1 MEKYNAIILAGH
13 TERDNV
19 ICEMEKL
26 PKKWLV
32 KLGEKIFLER
42 IVKAILKCDKIG
54 DIYISGMSE
63 DEWKTDLPVIFNEDT
78 SNMFRKVVNIY
89 DKFITKKETY
99 SEIVILLTSDIPLIT
114 PEILTRAIEKCEAVS
129 GEGLDGVFYYSV
141 VPREFMEAKFPNSN
155 RTYAK
160 FKNKF
165 QVCGAD
171 ISMFNVR
178 KMLNYEK
185 LMDDLTDKRKNVL
198 SQLIVLN
205 PFLVVR
211 FLLRR
216 LSLEKFMKSINRKV
230 FKVKD
235 GVHAVIN
242 EDAEIAMDVD
252 KPHQLEEVRRYYNE
266 NKEIYD

>member
-1 MEKYNAIILAGH
+1 MEKYNAVILAGH
-13 TERDNV
+13 TIRDNV
-19 ICEMEKL
+19 ICEMENV
-26 PKKWLV
+26 PKKGLV
-32 KLGEKIFLER
+32 KLGEKTFLER
-42 IVKAILKCDKIG
+42 IVNVILKCEKIG
-54 DIYISGMSE
+54 DIYITGMSE
-63 DEWKTDLPVIFNEDT
+63 DEWKTDLPVIFNEDS
-78 SNMFRKVVNIY
+78 SNIFRKVINIY

-99 SEIVILLTSDIPLIT
+99 SEIVVLLACDIPLIT
-114 PEILTRAIEKCEAVS
+114 PEILTRLIEKCEAAS
-129 GEGLDGVFYYSV
+129 GKGLDGVFYYSIV
-141 VPREFMEAKFPNSN
+141 QREFMEAKFPNSN

-165 QVCGAD
+165 HVCGAD
-171 ISMFNVR
+171 ISIFNVR
-178 KMLNYEK
+178 KMQNHEK
-185 LMDDLTDKRKNVL
+185 LIDDLSDNRKNVL
-198 SQLIVLN
+198 SQLIILN

-211 FLLRR
+211 FLLKR
-216 LSLEKFMKSINRKV
+216 LSLYKFMKSINRKV

>member
-1 MEKYNAIILAGH
+1 
-13 TERDNV
+13 
-19 ICEMEKL
+19 
-26 PKKWLV
+26 
-32 KLGEKIFLER
+32 
-42 IVKAILKCDKIG
+42 
-54 DIYISGMSE
+54 
-63 DEWKTDLPVIFNEDT
+63 
-78 SNMFRKVVNIY
+78 
-89 DKFITKKETY
+89 
-99 SEIVILLTSDIPLIT
+99 LTSDIPLIT
-114 PEILTRAIEKCEAVS
+114 PEILTRAIEKCEAAS

-141 VPREFMEAKFPNSN
+141 IPREFMEAKFPNSN

-165 QVCGAD
+165 HVCGAD
-171 ISMFNVR
+171 VAIFNVR

-198 SQLIVLN
+198 SQLIILN

-216 LSLEKFMKSINRKV
+216 LSLDKFMKSINRRV
-230 FKVKD
+230 FKVID

-242 EDAEIAMDVD
+242 EDPEIAMDVD
-252 KPHQLEEVRRYYNE
+252 RPQQLEEVRRYYNE